1 MQLTFEEA
9 RLLMKS
15 IQMTNGASYNPV
27 AKVLNPLSGYMVAV
41 PGYSKVTTRVWN
53 TLDLMCVVNEWL
65 HANARIYADRK
76 ITGIAGIYIGLWEH
90 EGKLYLDLSQRISSR
105 ASAINLG
112 KDRKQL
118 AIYDCYNTCDID
130 LVPKVKVEYEIDA
143 DIITDKL
150 Y

>member
-1 MQLTFEEA
+1 MITLEEA
-9 RLLMKS
+9 RVMMKS
-15 IQMTNGASYNPV
+15 IQLTSGASYNPV
-27 AKVLNPLSGYMVAV
+27 ARVLNPLSGYMVAV
-41 PGYSKVTTRVWN
+41 PGYSKVVPRVWS
-53 TLDLMCVVNEWL
+53 TIDLMEVVNNWL
-65 HANARIYADRK
+65 GENARIYADRK
-76 ITGIAGIYIGLWEH
+76 ITGVAGIYIGLWEH
-90 EGKLYLDLSQRISSR
+90 DGKLYLDLSQRIMSR

-130 LVPKVKVEYEIDA
+130 LVPKVKIEYEIDA

>member
-1 MQLTFEEA
+1 MQITFEEA

-27 AKVLNPLSGYMVAV
+27 ARVLNPLSGYMVAV

-53 TLDLMCVVNEWL
+53 TLDLMCVVNTWL
-65 HANARIYADRK
+65 AANARVYADRK

-90 EGKLYLDLSQRISSR
+90 DGKLYLDLSQRIMAK

-112 KDRKQL
+112 KSRNQL

-130 LVPKVKVEYEIDA
+130 LVPKKEVCIDV
-143 DIITDKL
+143 DILTDKL